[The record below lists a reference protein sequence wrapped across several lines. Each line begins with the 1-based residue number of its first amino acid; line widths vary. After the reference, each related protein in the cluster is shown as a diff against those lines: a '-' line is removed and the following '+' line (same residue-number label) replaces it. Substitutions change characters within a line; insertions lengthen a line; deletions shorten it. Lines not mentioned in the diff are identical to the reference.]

1 MNSIISSKS
10 SNLSGEMIVPGDK
23 SISHRSLI
31 IGSAVTGKIT
41 IKNLLESEDVLATAN
56 ALRQLGITINK
67 LPNNHWEVFGNG
79 IGSLSGVN
87 NMLDMGNSGTGARL
101 LMGLV
106 AGSDVEATFI
116 GDESLSKRPMKRI
129 TIPLTET
136 GAIIENLNNDSLP
149 IKIKGSKIT
158 LPIEYESLISSAQ
171 VKSSILLAGLSSLG
185 LTSIIEPS
193 LSRDHTERMLTF
205 LGAEIETTRLK
216 NSKWKITLHG
226 MPSLKPLDIDIPSDP
241 SSASF
246 PIVSALITPNSKVK
260 IMNVCVNELRTGLY
274 KTLIEMGANIKFTN
288 SREINGEL
296 IADITAET
304 STLNGINVPKSRAA
318 SMIDEYPILAIAAIN
333 ADGNTVME
341 GIEELRYK
349 ETDRIKAICG
359 GLQKLGIETIET
371 RDSMIVKGKGSKNT
385 VKGNVEINS
394 NLDHRIAM
402 SFLCLGLI
410 SENPIRVEDTDTI
423 NSSFPFFLDKM
434 NEIGAKF
441 EQSFTKQKLGGKK

>member
-1 MNSIISSKS
+1 MNSIISHKS

-31 IGSAVTGKIT
+31 IGSAVTGKI
-41 IKNLLESEDVLATAN
+41 IVNNLLESEDVLATAN
-56 ALRQLGITINK
+56 ALRKMGVPINK
-67 LPNNHWEVFGNG
+67 LSNNKWEIFGSG
-79 IGSLSGVN
+79 IGSLSGIN
-87 NMLDMGNSGTGARL
+87 NILDMGNSGTGARL

-116 GDESLSKRPMKRI
+116 GDQSLSKRPMKRI
-129 TIPLTET
+129 ISPLIET
-136 GAIIENLNNDSLP
+136 GATIDNFNNDTLP

-158 LPIEYESLISSAQ
+158 LPIEYESTVASAQ
-171 VKSSILLAGLSSLG
+171 VKSSILLAGLSSIG
-185 LTSIIEPS
+185 TTSIIEPS
-193 LSRDHTERMLTF
+193 LSRDHTERMLIYF
-205 LGAEIETTRLK
+205 GAKIETIRLK
-216 NSKWKITLHG
+216 NSKWKITLDG
-226 MPSLKPLDIDIPSDP
+226 IPTLKPLDINVPSDP

-260 IMNVCVNELRTGLY
+260 VMNVCVNDLRTGLF

-304 STLNGINVPKSRAA
+304 SKLNGITVPKLRAA
-318 SMIDEYPILAIAAIN
+318 SMIDEYPILAIAAVKAEGDTI
-333 ADGNTVME
+333 ME

-349 ETDRIKAICG
+349 ETDRIKAVCE
-359 GLQKLGIETIET
+359 GLQKVGVKTIET
-371 RDSMIVKGKGSKNT
+371 HNSMVVKGLGPQGQINQ
-385 VKGNVEINS
+385 NIEINS

-410 SENPIRVEDTDTI
+410 SEKPIKVNDTDTI
-423 NSSFPFFLDKM
+423 KSSFPFFLDKM
-434 NEIGAKF
+434 KKIGAKF
-441 EQSFTKQKLGGKK
+441 EQL